1 MSFEPLNQD
10 GMNNYYDSTWQAQES
25 LGEYTAKT
33 YMWMFLGLLLTF
45 GIGFSGYASGLV
57 LYAFQ
62 TPFAI
67 PVLTGLELITVLVLS
82 MKITT
87 LSIGMARFLFLFYS
101 ALNGIVFSVYFLMFG
116 VADMMFIFAATA
128 VFFGTM
134 AIVAKVF
141 QIDVSGLRP
150 LMFGGLI
157 LLIVFGI
164 VSMFINLGAFEVVLC
179 YAGIII
185 FLLFTAYDTRK
196 ISALYMAYSRDPEM
210 LAKSSVISAL
220 QLYLDFVNLF
230 LYILRLMNSRRN

>member
-1 MSFEPLNQD
+1 MNYEP
-10 GMNNYYDSTWQAQES
+10 MNREPVNYYEDAWQAQET

-33 YMWMFLGLLLTF
+33 YLWMFLGLLVTF
-45 GIGFSGYASGLV
+45 GIGLSGYLSGAV
-57 LYAFQ
+57 LYAFRI
-62 TPFAI
+62 PGAI

-82 MKITT
+82 WKINT
-87 LSIGMARFLFLFYS
+87 LSVGMARFLFLLYS
-101 ALNGIVFSVYFLMFG
+101 AMNGVVFSVYFLMFG
-116 VADMMFIFAATA
+116 VGGMMFVFAATA

-134 AIVAKVF
+134 AVVSKVF
-141 QIDVSGLRP
+141 NIDVSGLRP

-164 VSMFINLGAFEVVLC
+164 ASMFINLGAFEVVLC

-196 ISALYMAYSRDPEM
+196 ISALYRAYSGSPEM

-230 LYILRLMNSRRN
+230 IYILRLMNTRRR

>member
-33 YMWMFLGLLLTF
+33 YLWMFLGLLLTF

-101 ALNGIVFSVYFLMFG
+101 ALNGIVFSIYFLMFG

-196 ISALYMAYSRDPEM
+196 ISALYTAYSRDPEM

>member
-33 YMWMFLGLLLTF
+33 YLWMFLGLLLTF

-57 LYAFQ
+57 FYAFQ

-150 LMFGGLI
+150 LMFGGLL

-196 ISALYMAYSRDPEM
+196 ISALYTAYSRDPEM

>member
-87 LSIGMARFLFLFYS
+87 LSIGLARFLFLFYS
-101 ALNGIVFSVYFLMFG
+101 ALNGIVFSIYFLMFG

-196 ISALYMAYSRDPEM
+196 ISTLYTAYSRDPEM

>member
-10 GMNNYYDSTWQAQES
+10 GLNNYYDSTWQAQES

-33 YMWMFLGLLLTF
+33 YLWMFLGLLLTF

-196 ISALYMAYSRDPEM
+196 ISALYTAYSRDPEM

>member
-101 ALNGIVFSVYFLMFG
+101 ALNGIVFSIYFLMFG

-196 ISALYMAYSRDPEM
+196 ISALYTAYSRDPEM

>member
-33 YMWMFLGLLLTF
+33 YLWMFLGLLLTF

-101 ALNGIVFSVYFLMFG
+101 ALNGIVFSIYFLMFG

-150 LMFGGLI
+150 LMFGGLL

-196 ISALYMAYSRDPEM
+196 ISALYTAYSRDPEM

>member
-101 ALNGIVFSVYFLMFG
+101 ALNGIVFSIYFLMFG

-185 FLLFTAYDTRK
+185 FMLFTAYDTRK
-196 ISALYMAYSRDPEM
+196 ISALYTAYSRDPEM

>member
-25 LGEYTAKT
+25 LGEYAAKT

-101 ALNGIVFSVYFLMFG
+101 ALNGIVFSIYFLMFG

-196 ISALYMAYSRDPEM
+196 ISALYTAYSRDPEM

>member
-1 MSFEPLNQD
+1 MSFESMNQN
-10 GMNNYYDSTWQAQES
+10 GMNQYYDNTWQAQES

-45 GIGFSGYASGLV
+45 GIGFSGYATGAV

-62 TPFAI
+62 SPWAI
-67 PVLTGLELITVLVLS
+67 PVLTGVELITVLVLS
-82 MKITT
+82 WKINT
-87 LSIGMARFLFLFYS
+87 LSVGMARFLFLFYS
-101 ALNGIVFSVYFLMFG
+101 ALNGIVFSIYFLMFG

-128 VFFGTM
+128 LFFGTM
-134 AIVAKVF
+134 AIAAKVF
-141 QIDVSGLRP
+141 NIDVSGLRP
-150 LMFGGLI
+150 LMIGGLI
-157 LLIVFGI
+157 LLIIFGI
-164 VSMFINLGAFEVVLC
+164 ASMFIHLGAFEVILC

-196 ISALYMAYSRDPEM
+196 VSALYQYYSRDPEM
-210 LAKSSVISAL
+210 LAKSSIISAL

>member
-33 YMWMFLGLLLTF
+33 YLWMFLGLLLTF

-101 ALNGIVFSVYFLMFG
+101 ALNGIVFSIYFLMFG

-179 YAGIII
+179 YAGIFI

-196 ISALYMAYSRDPEM
+196 ISALYTAYSRDPEM

>member
-33 YMWMFLGLLLTF
+33 YLWMFLGLLLTF

-101 ALNGIVFSVYFLMFG
+101 ALNGIVFSIYFLMFG

-150 LMFGGLI
+150 LMFGGLM

-196 ISALYMAYSRDPEM
+196 ISALYTAYSRDPEM

>member
-33 YMWMFLGLLLTF
+33 YLWMFLGLLLTF

-101 ALNGIVFSVYFLMFG
+101 ALNGIVFSIYFLMFG

-185 FLLFTAYDTRK
+185 FMLFTAYDTRK
-196 ISALYMAYSRDPEM
+196 ISALYTAYSRDPEM

>member
-33 YMWMFLGLLLTF
+33 YLWMFLGLLLTF

-87 LSIGMARFLFLFYS
+87 LSIGMARFLFLVYS

-196 ISALYMAYSRDPEM
+196 ISALYTAYSRDPEM

>member
-33 YMWMFLGLLLTF
+33 YLWMFLGLILTF

-150 LMFGGLI
+150 LMFGGLL

-196 ISALYMAYSRDPEM
+196 ISALYTAYSRDPEM

>member
-116 VADMMFIFAATA
+116 LAVMMFITGIYYCNIMLTRSFIRQINTDSA
-128 VFFGTM
+128 VDYFSVVSFVSNQNSYVSCC
-134 AIVAKVF
+134 IV
-141 QIDVSGLRP
+141 
-150 LMFGGLI
+150 
-157 LLIVFGI
+157 
-164 VSMFINLGAFEVVLC
+164 
-179 YAGIII
+179 
-185 FLLFTAYDTRK
+185 RK
-196 ISALYMAYSRDPEM
+196 INDYCTITTIMNMCVVIDYFEL
-210 LAKSSVISAL
+210 SVNHHMN
-220 QLYLDFVNLF
+220 VTP
-230 LYILRLMNSRRN
+230 ILRALPLT

>member
-150 LMFGGLI
+150 LMFGGLL

-196 ISALYMAYSRDPEM
+196 ISALYTAYSRDPEM

>member
-141 QIDVSGLRP
+141 RIDVSGLRP
-150 LMFGGLI
+150 LMFGGLSI
-157 LLIVFGI
+157 LGPSKWCCATRESSSSCCSPPTTPEKSVPCIRPT
-164 VSMFINLGAFEVVLC
+164 
-179 YAGIII
+179 AGI
-185 FLLFTAYDTRK
+185 R
-196 ISALYMAYSRDPEM
+196 RCWRNPP
-210 LAKSSVISAL
+210 SSLHCSCTWTSSTCSCTSCVL
-220 QLYLDFVNLF
+220 
-230 LYILRLMNSRRN
+230 

>member
-33 YMWMFLGLLLTF
+33 YLWMFLGLLLTF

-57 LYAFQ
+57 FYAFQ

-101 ALNGIVFSVYFLMFG
+101 ALNGIVFSIYFLMFG

-196 ISALYMAYSRDPEM
+196 ISALYTAYSRDPEM

>member
-101 ALNGIVFSVYFLMFG
+101 ALNGIVFSIYFLMFG

-150 LMFGGLI
+150 LMFGGLL

-196 ISALYMAYSRDPEM
+196 ISALYTAYSRDPEM

>member
-33 YMWMFLGLLLTF
+33 YLWMFLGLLLTF

-101 ALNGIVFSVYFLMFG
+101 ALNGIVFSIYFLMFG

-196 ISALYMAYSRDPEM
+196 ISALYTAYSRDPEM

-220 QLYLDFVNLF
+220 HLYLDFVNLF

>member
-33 YMWMFLGLLLTF
+33 YLWMFLGLLLTF

-57 LYAFQ
+57 FYAFQ

-101 ALNGIVFSVYFLMFG
+101 ALNVIVFSVYFLMFG

-196 ISALYMAYSRDPEM
+196 ISALYTAYSRDPEM

>member
-101 ALNGIVFSVYFLMFG
+101 ALNGIVFSIYFLMFG

-185 FLLFTAYDTRK
+185 FLLFTAYATRK
-196 ISALYMAYSRDPEM
+196 ISALYTAYSRDPEM

>member
-33 YMWMFLGLLLTF
+33 YLWMFLGLLLTF

-101 ALNGIVFSVYFLMFG
+101 ALNGIVFSIYFLMFG

-141 QIDVSGLRP
+141 QIDVRGLRP

-196 ISALYMAYSRDPEM
+196 ISALYTAYSRDPEM

>member
-101 ALNGIVFSVYFLMFG
+101 ALNGIVFSIYFLMFG

-150 LMFGGLI
+150 LMFGGLL

-196 ISALYMAYSRDPEM
+196 ISALYTAYSRDPEM

-230 LYILRLMNSRRN
+230 LYILRFMNSRRN

>member
-10 GMNNYYDSTWQAQES
+10 GMNNYYDSTWQAQET

-157 LLIVFGI
+157 LLIIFGI

-196 ISALYMAYSRDPEM
+196 ISALYTAYSRDPEM

>member
-10 GMNNYYDSTWQAQES
+10 GINNYYDSTWQAQES

-157 LLIVFGI
+157 LLIIFGI

-196 ISALYMAYSRDPEM
+196 ISALYTAYSRDPEM

>member
-101 ALNGIVFSVYFLMFG
+101 ALNGIVFSIYFLMFG

-164 VSMFINLGAFEVVLC
+164 VPMFITLGAFEVVLC

-196 ISALYMAYSRDPEM
+196 ISALYTAYSRDPEM

>member
-33 YMWMFLGLLLTF
+33 YLWMFLGLLLTF

-196 ISALYMAYSRDPEM
+196 ISALYTAYSRDPEM

>member
-10 GMNNYYDSTWQAQES
+10 GMNNYYDSTWQAQEA

-33 YMWMFLGLLLTF
+33 YLWMFLGLLLTF

-157 LLIVFGI
+157 LLIV
-164 VSMFINLGAFEVVLC
+164 
-179 YAGIII
+179 
-185 FLLFTAYDTRK
+185 LLFTAYDTRK
-196 ISALYMAYSRDPEM
+196 ISALYTAYSRDPEM

>member
-33 YMWMFLGLLLTF
+33 YLWMFLGLLLTF

-150 LMFGGLI
+150 LMFGGLL

-196 ISALYMAYSRDPEM
+196 ISALYTAYSRDPEM

>member
-101 ALNGIVFSVYFLMFG
+101 ALNGIVFSIYFLMFG

-150 LMFGGLI
+150 LMFGGLL

-164 VSMFINLGAFEVVLC
+164 VSMFINLGAVDVVLC
-179 YAGIII
+179 YAGMII

-196 ISALYMAYSRDPEM
+196 ISALYTAYSRDPEM

>member
-33 YMWMFLGLLLTF
+33 YLWMFLGLLLTF

-101 ALNGIVFSVYFLMFG
+101 ALNGIVFSIYFL
-116 VADMMFIFAATA
+116 
-128 VFFGTM
+128 
-134 AIVAKVF
+134 
-141 QIDVSGLRP
+141 
-150 LMFGGLI
+150 
-157 LLIVFGI
+157 I
-164 VSMFINLGAFEVVLC
+164 VSMGAPPAVSRQKLWLQNVSSHSFFLIC
-179 YAGIII
+179 GNSFFRRRLLALLYA
-185 FLLFTAYDTRK
+185 FMNRLSSLFGC
-196 ISALYMAYSRDPEM
+196 P
-210 LAKSSVISAL
+210 
-220 QLYLDFVNLF
+220 
-230 LYILRLMNSRRN
+230 RNMMCT

>member
-116 VADMMFIFAATA
+116 VANMMFIFAATA

-196 ISALYMAYSRDPEM
+196 ISALYTAYSRDPEM

>member
-196 ISALYMAYSRDPEM
+196 ISALYTAYSRDPEM

>member
-33 YMWMFLGLLLTF
+33 YLWMFLGLLLTF

-116 VADMMFIFAATA
+116 VANMMFIFAATA

-150 LMFGGLI
+150 LMFGGLL

-196 ISALYMAYSRDPEM
+196 ISALYTAYSRDPEM

>member
-10 GMNNYYDSTWQAQES
+10 GMNNYYDSTWQAQET

-157 LLIVFGI
+157 LLIIFGI
-164 VSMFINLGAFEVVLC
+164 VSMFIILGAFEVVLC

-196 ISALYMAYSRDPEM
+196 ISALYTAYSRDPEM

>member
-25 LGEYTAKT
+25 LGEYAAKT

-196 ISALYMAYSRDPEM
+196 ISALYTAYSRDPEM